1 MLTAHRGS
9 CLKYQPCCISFCN
22 VFSPGFHSPLSNC
35 GLRNLCMT
43 LWSRVGIIPLM
54 FYSQVPA
61 PGFLLYSIGGNWY
74 KECSQYPSWWEVLS
88 LKKQDV
94 SSMTTSHWKHLYSLK
109 QYGTMRLC
117 FPSCVG
123 HSECRIGQAIQGVW
137 TDRVRNEPGKEASC
151 KHWRMYQANAT
162 STCPRTSGFLGQSVS
177 KAIWLRSLPSFIV
190 LRRVDGLKSW
200 YL

>member
-9 CLKYQPCCISFCN
+9 CLKYQPCWVSCCN

-43 LWSRVGIIPLM
+43 LWSRVEIIPLM
-54 FYSQVPA
+54 FYSQVHA

-88 LKKQDV
+88 VKKQDV

-109 QYGTMRLC
+109 QCGTMRLC

-123 HSECRIGQAIQGVW
+123 HSECRIGQAIQGVGQ
-137 TDRVRNEPGKEASC
+137 TELGTNLGKRPPASTEECAKQMLPVPAPGLQASWVKVC
-151 KHWRMYQANAT
+151 QKHY
-162 STCPRTSGFLGQSVS
+162 GFDLYPHS
-177 KAIWLRSLPSFIV
+177 
-190 LRRVDGLKSW
+190 
-200 YL
+200 